1 VLDKKRRFNC
11 VDCKGTGKL
20 KRVKFSLKI
29 FESLACIMKIPS
41 CVDNKAYI
49 SCGRGRLS
57 CSHLTELNGKVYPR
71 QAATPIMM
79 ESAVQTGAKTQS
91 GGLNSGFSRIWYQVS
106 TLVAVTAPPIPD
118 TARHRI
124 MNTKRPSRSRLV
136 LG

>member
-20 KRVKFSLKI
+20 KRVKFSLKF

-57 CSHLTELNGKVYPR
+57 CSHLTELIGTR

-91 GGLNSGFSRIWYQVS
+91 GGLNSGFSMVWYQVS

-124 MNTKRPSRSRLV
+124 MNTKRSRLV